1 VGIPDKL
8 DLGPR
13 TSDPELAFGLTGGVA
28 CGKTTVA
35 RFFHA
40 LGAKIIDADQ
50 ISRELVEPGRAA
62 YQEIVERFGEEVL
75 DPTGA
80 IDRRRLGG
88 RVFAEPKELRDLN
101 AILHPRII
109 ARIDHLAREC
119 RALDPHAVVIVDAA
133 LIFEAGLGDHFRRVI
148 VAWCR
153 PEQQLERLMVKA
165 GLPREEAE
173 RRIRAQM
180 PLDEKRRRADYRI
193 DCSGSK
199 EETRHQVEA
208 LFPELQKIAAQK

>member
-8 DLGPR
+8 DIGPR

-35 RFFHA
+35 RFFHE
-40 LGAKIIDADQ
+40 LGAKIIDADR

-62 YQEIVERFGEEVL
+62 YQEIVQRFGEEIL

-80 IDRRRLGG
+80 IDRRRLGH
-88 RVFAEPKELRDLN
+88 RVFAGPKELRDLN

-109 ARIDHLAREC
+109 ARADELAGEY
-119 RALDPHAVVIVDAA
+119 RALDPRAVVIVDAA
-133 LIFEAGLGDHFRRVI
+133 LIFEAGIGDRFRKVI
-148 VAWCR
+148 LAWCR

-165 GLPREEAE
+165 GLPREAAE

-180 PLDEKRRRADYRI
+180 PLDEKRRRADYVI

-208 LFPELQKIAAQK
+208 LFPELQRLAGLK